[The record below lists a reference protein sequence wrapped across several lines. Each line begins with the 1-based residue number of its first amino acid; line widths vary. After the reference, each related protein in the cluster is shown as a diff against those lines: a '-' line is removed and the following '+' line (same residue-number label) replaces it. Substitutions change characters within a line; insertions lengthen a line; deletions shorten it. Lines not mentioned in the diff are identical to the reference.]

1 MLYTIAWI
9 TGIAFYLGCVYLY
22 FLLDR
27 MVDKLG
33 EIDDRLTDMRIEL
46 ATTAVEVQRAKQLV
60 ERNID
65 SDPYPSSIKR
75 DTH

>member
-9 TGIAFYLGCVYLY
+9 TGIIFYLGCVYLY

-27 MVDKLG
+27 MVNKLG
-33 EIDDRLTDMRIEL
+33 EIDDRMTNMRIEL
-46 ATTAVEVQRAKQLV
+46 ATTQVEIERAKKLV

-65 SDPYPSSIKR
+65 SDPYPSSVKR

>member
-9 TGIAFYLGCVYLY
+9 TGIIFYLGCVYLY

-33 EIDDRLTDMRIEL
+33 EIDDRLTNMRIEL
-46 ATTAVEVQRAKQLV
+46 ATTAVEVQRAKKLV

-65 SDPYPSSIKR
+65 SDPYPSAIKR

>member
-1 MLYTIAWI
+1 MYTIGVI
-9 TGIAFYLGCVYLY
+9 TGIVFYLGCIYLY

-33 EIDDRLTDMRIEL
+33 EIDDRLTEMRIDM
-46 ATTAVEVQRAKQLV
+46 AVTQTEIKRAQELV

-65 SDPYPSSIKR
+65 TDPYPSSIKN
-75 DTH
+75 

>member
-1 MLYTIAWI
+1 MYTIGII
-9 TGIAFYLGCVYLY
+9 TGIVFYVGCVYLY

-33 EIDDRLTDMRIEL
+33 EIDDRLTEMRIDM
-46 ATTAVEVQRAKQLV
+46 AVTQTESKRAQELV

-65 SDPYPSSIKR
+65 SDPYPSSIKI
-75 DTH
+75 

>member
-1 MLYTIAWI
+1 MLETIAWI
-9 TGIAFYLGCVYLY
+9 TGITFYLGCIYLY

-33 EIDDRLTDMRIEL
+33 EIDDRMTNMRIEL
-46 ATTAVEVQRAKQLV
+46 ATTQVEIERAKQLV

-65 SDPYPSSIKR
+65 SDPYPSSVKR

>member
-27 MVDKLG
+27 IVDKLG

-46 ATTAVEVQRAKQLV
+46 ATTASEVQRAKKLI
-60 ERNID
+60 E
-65 SDPYPSSIKR
+65 R

>member
-9 TGIAFYLGCVYLY
+9 TGIIFYLGCVYLY

-33 EIDDRLTDMRIEL
+33 EIDDRLTNMRIEL
-46 ATTAVEVQRAKQLV
+46 ATTAVEVQRAKKLV

-65 SDPYPSSIKR
+65 SDPYPSAIQR

>member
-9 TGIAFYLGCVYLY
+9 TGIIFYLGCVYLY

-27 MVDKLG
+27 MVNKLG

>member
-1 MLYTIAWI
+1 MLETIAWI
-9 TGIAFYLGCVYLY
+9 TGIIFYLGCVYLY

-27 MVDKLG
+27 MVNKLG

-46 ATTAVEVQRAKQLV
+46 ATTAVEVQRAKELV
-60 ERNID
+60 ER
-65 SDPYPSSIKR
+65 

>member
-9 TGIAFYLGCVYLY
+9 TGIVFYLGCVYLY

-33 EIDDRLTDMRIEL
+33 EIDDRMTNMRIEL
-46 ATTAVEVQRAKQLV
+46 ATTQVEVQRAKQLV
-60 ERNID
+60 ERQ
-65 SDPYPSSIKR
+65 
-75 DTH
+75 TH

>member
-27 MVDKLG
+27 MVNKLG

-46 ATTAVEVQRAKQLV
+46 ATTQVDIERAKKLV

>member
-9 TGIAFYLGCVYLY
+9 TGIIFYLGCVYLY

-33 EIDDRLTDMRIEL
+33 EIDDRLTNMRIEL
-46 ATTAVEVQRAKQLV
+46 ATTVEVQRAKQLV
-60 ERNID
+60 ERQ
-65 SDPYPSSIKR
+65 
-75 DTH
+75 TH

>member
-9 TGIAFYLGCVYLY
+9 TGIIFYLGCVYLY

-27 MVDKLG
+27 MVNKLG
-33 EIDDRLTDMRIEL
+33 EIDDRMTNMRIEL
-46 ATTAVEVQRAKQLV
+46 ATTQVEIERAKKLV
-60 ERNID
+60 ERNTD
-65 SDPYPSSIKR
+65 SDPYPSTIKR

>member
-9 TGIAFYLGCVYLY
+9 TGIVFYLGCVYLY

-27 MVDKLG
+27 MVNKLG

-46 ATTAVEVQRAKQLV
+46 ATTQVDIERAKKLV

>member
-9 TGIAFYLGCVYLY
+9 TGIIFYLGCVYLY

-46 ATTAVEVQRAKQLV
+46 ATTSVEVQRAKKLV

-65 SDPYPSSIKR
+65 SDPYPSAIKR

>member
-9 TGIAFYLGCVYLY
+9 TGIIFYLGCVYLY

-46 ATTAVEVQRAKQLV
+46 ATTSVEIQRAKQLV
-60 ERNID
+60 ER
-65 SDPYPSSIKR
+65 

>member
-1 MLYTIAWI
+1 MYTIGII
-9 TGIAFYLGCVYLY
+9 TGIVFYVGCVYLY

-33 EIDDRLTDMRIEL
+33 EIDDRLTAMRIDM
-46 ATTAVEVQRAKQLV
+46 AVTQTEIKRAQELV

-65 SDPYPSSIKR
+65 SDPYPSSIKN
-75 DTH
+75 

>member
-9 TGIAFYLGCVYLY
+9 TGIVFYLGCVYLY

-33 EIDDRLTDMRIEL
+33 EIDDRLTNMRIEL
-46 ATTAVEVQRAKQLV
+46 ATTQVEVQRAKQLV
-60 ERNID
+60 ERQ
-65 SDPYPSSIKR
+65 
-75 DTH
+75 TH

>member
-27 MVDKLG
+27 MMDKLG

-46 ATTAVEVQRAKQLV
+46 ATTAVEIQRAKQLV
-60 ERNID
+60 ER
-65 SDPYPSSIKR
+65 

>member
-1 MLYTIAWI
+1 MATLAEWELKNAKERQAE
-9 TGIAFYLGCVYLY
+9 GI
-22 FLLDR
+22 
-27 MVDKLG
+27 
-33 EIDDRLTDMRIEL
+33 E
-46 ATTAVEVQRAKQLV
+46 RAKKLV

>member
-9 TGIAFYLGCVYLY
+9 TGIIFYLGCVYLY

-27 MVDKLG
+27 MVEKLG
-33 EIDDRLTDMRIEL
+33 EIDDRMTDMRIEL
-46 ATTAVEVQRAKQLV
+46 ATTQVEIERAKKLV

-65 SDPYPSSIKR
+65 SDPYPSAIQR

>member
-9 TGIAFYLGCVYLY
+9 TGIIFYLGCVYLY

-46 ATTAVEVQRAKQLV
+46 ATTAVEIQRAKQLV
-60 ERNID
+60 ER
-65 SDPYPSSIKR
+65 

>member
-1 MLYTIAWI
+1 MLETIAWI
-9 TGIAFYLGCVYLY
+9 TGIIFYLGCVYLY

-27 MVDKLG
+27 MVNKLG

-46 ATTAVEVQRAKQLV
+46 ATTSVEIQRAKQLV
-60 ERNID
+60 ER
-65 SDPYPSSIKR
+65 

>member
-9 TGIAFYLGCVYLY
+9 TGIIFYLGCVYLY

-33 EIDDRLTDMRIEL
+33 EIDDRMTDMRIEL

-60 ERNID
+60 ERQ
-65 SDPYPSSIKR
+65 
-75 DTH
+75 TH

>member
-9 TGIAFYLGCVYLY
+9 TGIIFYLGCVYLY

-27 MVDKLG
+27 MVNKLG
-33 EIDDRLTDMRIEL
+33 EIDDRMTNMRIEL
-46 ATTAVEVQRAKQLV
+46 ATTQVEIERAKKLV

>member
-9 TGIAFYLGCVYLY
+9 TGIIFYLGCVYLY

-27 MVDKLG
+27 MVNKLG
-33 EIDDRLTDMRIEL
+33 EIDDRMTDMRIEL
-46 ATTAVEVQRAKQLV
+46 ATTAVEIERAKKLV

-65 SDPYPSSIKR
+65 SDPYPSAIQR

>member
-9 TGIAFYLGCVYLY
+9 TGIVFYLGCVYLY

-27 MVDKLG
+27 MVNKLG
-33 EIDDRLTDMRIEL
+33 EIDDRMTDMRIEL
-46 ATTAVEVQRAKQLV
+46 ATTQVDIERAKKLV

>member
-9 TGIAFYLGCVYLY
+9 TGIIFYLGCVYLY

-27 MVDKLG
+27 MMDKLG

-60 ERNID
+60 ER
-65 SDPYPSSIKR
+65 

>member
-1 MLYTIAWI
+1 MYTIGII
-9 TGIAFYLGCVYLY
+9 TGIVFYVGCIYLY

-33 EIDDRLTDMRIEL
+33 EIDDRLTEMRIDM
-46 ATTAVEVQRAKQLV
+46 AVTQTEIKRAQELV

-65 SDPYPSSIKR
+65 TDPYPSSIKN
-75 DTH
+75 

>member
-9 TGIAFYLGCVYLY
+9 TGIIFYLGCVYLY

-27 MVDKLG
+27 VVDKLG

-60 ERNID
+60 ERQ
-65 SDPYPSSIKR
+65 
-75 DTH
+75 TH

>member
-9 TGIAFYLGCVYLY
+9 TGIVFYLGCVYLY

-33 EIDDRLTDMRIEL
+33 EIDDRMTDMRIEL
-46 ATTAVEVQRAKQLV
+46 ATTQVEIQRAKQLV
-60 ERNID
+60 ERQ
-65 SDPYPSSIKR
+65 
-75 DTH
+75 TH